1 MVAVSCVEGMWVKPA
16 SQRTLAYRCWRPA
29 NPRAL
34 LVIVHGFA
42 EHGGRYAAV
51 AEALAARGI
60 AVGVPDLWGH
70 GRSGGARGALGELA
84 DCISDL
90 EGMTDAV
97 FLPRSGLARYAVFGH
112 SFGAL
117 AAIVWALHS
126 PAAFRRL
133 VAQSP
138 LIDVAFP
145 LPYWKTA
152 LARSLAGWWPSCR
165 FHLDLDAEALS
176 RDPAVVQAYRH
187 DPLVHHAMSAGT
199 YRSLK
204 RWQREV
210 APRPASP
217 TSAGLGIASCS
228 PSRAGSETRPTD
240 LRVPVLL
247 LCGAEDRI
255 VSVEAAKRWFS
266 GVRGEKRCV
275 VFPGC
280 FHELHHEPV
289 RDEVVQLI
297 ADWVFAEGTV
307 PRVSG

>member
-1 MVAVSCVEGMWVKPA
+1 MANVPCTEGAWIEPA
-16 SQRTLAYRCWRPA
+16 SQRTLAYRCWRPV

-51 AEALAARGI
+51 AEALAARDI
-60 AVGVPDLWGH
+60 CLGVPDLWGH

-84 DCISDL
+84 DCVSDL
-90 EGMTDAV
+90 EGITNAV
-97 FLPRSGLARYAVFGH
+97 FLPRSGLTRYAVFGH

-117 AAIVWALHS
+117 AAIVWALRS

-133 VAQSP
+133 VVQSP
-138 LIDVAFP
+138 LIDVAFRP
-145 LPYWKTA
+145 PYWKTA
-152 LARSLAGWWPSCR
+152 LARSLADWWPSCR

-176 RDPAVVQAYRH
+176 RDPETVQAYRH

-210 APRPASP
+210 KRRPAEVQ
-217 TSAGLGIASCS
+217 AS
-228 PSRAGSETRPTD
+228 
-240 LRVPVLL
+240 VLL

-255 VSVEAAKRWFS
+255 VSVEAAKRWFVGLTS
-266 GVRGEKRCV
+266 QKRSV

-289 RDEVVQLI
+289 RDEIVQLV
-297 ADWVFAEGTV
+297 ADWVFAEGTTQ
-307 PRVSG
+307 SAG

>member
-1 MVAVSCVEGMWVKPA
+1 MAEVSCAEGVWVEPA
-16 SQRTLAYRCWRPA
+16 SRRRLAYRWWRPA
-29 NPRAL
+29 NPREL

-51 AEALAARGI
+51 AEALAARGVC
-60 AVGVPDLWGH
+60 VGAPDLWGH
-70 GRSGGARGALGELA
+70 GRSGGARGVLGELA
-84 DCISDL
+84 DCVRDL
-90 EGMTDAV
+90 EGMTNAV
-97 FLPRSGLARYAVFGH
+97 FLPRAGLARYAVFGH

-117 AAIVWALHS
+117 AAIVWALRS
-126 PAAFRRL
+126 PQAFHRF

-165 FHLDLDAEALS
+165 FHLGLDAQALS
-176 RDPAVVQAYRH
+176 RDPAVVQAYRR

-210 APRPASP
+210 ERRPAEVR
-217 TSAGLGIASCS
+217 AS
-228 PSRAGSETRPTD
+228 
-240 LRVPVLL
+240 VLL

-255 VSVEAAKRWFS
+255 VSIEAARRWFG
-266 GVRGEKRCV
+266 GVTAEKRCE

-289 RDEVVQLI
+289 RDEVVRLI
-297 ADWVFAEGTV
+297 ADWVFAEGDGV
-307 PRVSG
+307 GDG